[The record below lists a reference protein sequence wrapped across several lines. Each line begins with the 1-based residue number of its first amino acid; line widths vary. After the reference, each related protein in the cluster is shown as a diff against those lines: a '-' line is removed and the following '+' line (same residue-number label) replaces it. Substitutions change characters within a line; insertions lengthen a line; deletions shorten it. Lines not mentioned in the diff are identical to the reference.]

1 MYIKMSIKY
10 KIIPIIILL
19 LVSGNIYTQMDTIH
33 LEEILVTARASKD
46 IIQSNISG
54 ESIELSGA
62 HDVGEIFLNQS
73 GFGVIKRGNYAM
85 EPVLRGY
92 KYEQLN
98 VQINGGIR
106 SSNACPNRMDP
117 AISQVSPE
125 DIEKVEI
132 IKGPYS
138 VRFGPS
144 FGGILNIITKRPEK
158 SDMFKISGSV
168 DGGFKSNGSNYFGNV
183 NLAMVNKSYDLLIG
197 VGYKDYG
204 NYISGDGDE
213 IASSFTR
220 TAYSVRL
227 GLNPGHHQRIQINWQ
242 QGFARDILH
251 AGLPMDADKD
261 DASIFSVDYQN
272 LYLSE
277 KLFSLKAKVYG
288 SFVDH
293 EMSNKNRPNY
303 AAVQAVTPVNAM
315 VYGGRTEL
323 GIKASENNF
332 IYLGMDYEHI
342 EKDGIRIREVYYN
355 ACSGASFD
363 PPMHFED
370 LVWQDSKKDNVGL
383 FFENKYQ
390 IRSDMIWLS
399 GIRLDYTAYSINN
412 PAPDF
417 EDLYNNELTTDPGFS
432 FSAHSSVTWQINEGT
447 SIQWAIGRGVRTPEL
462 LERYINHFSVGM
474 DAFEYVGNPY
484 LEPEINYQTD
494 LKIEKRWNS
503 GMVYGDVFYS
513 YLNNFI
519 AARVDT
525 SIDRKFLPCMDPK
538 NAKRFINVE
547 KAFMYGFEAGLE
559 MQFLTK
565 LSFRLGAGY
574 TYAQNISWDEPLSE
588 IPPFAVNTSLTYKS
602 EKLEAALNTRI
613 VAKQARISES
623 FSETETPGFT
633 VTDFNIY
640 YTPVEMLKL
649 YFSITNIFDVN
660 YVEHLSRAYKNM
672 DVQSLYYERGR
683 SFNIGMKFNY

>member
-1 MYIKMSIKY
+1 MSIKY
-10 KIIPIIILL
+10 IFISIAVLL
-19 LVSGNIYTQMDTIH
+19 LASGSIYSQMDTIH

-54 ESIELSGA
+54 KSIELQGV

-98 VQINGGIR
+98 VQINGGVR

-117 AISQVSPE
+117 AISQISPE
-125 DIEKVEI
+125 DIEKLEI

-158 SDMFKISGSV
+158 SDVLKISGSV
-168 DGGFKSNGSNYFGNV
+168 DGGFESNGSNYFGNI
-183 NLAMVNKSYDLLIG
+183 NLALVNKSYDLLIG
-197 VGYKDYG
+197 AGYKDYG

-220 TAYSVRL
+220 TAYSVKL
-227 GLNPGHHQRIQINWQ
+227 GFNPGHHQRIQINWQ

-251 AGLPMDADKD
+251 AGLPMDADRD

-272 LYLSE
+272 LYLND
-277 KLFSLKAKVYG
+277 KLFSIKAKVYG

-293 EMSNKNRPNY
+293 EMSNNNRPNY

-342 EKDGIRIREVYYN
+342 AKDGIRIRDVYYN

-370 LVWQDSKKDNVGL
+370 LVWQDSEKDNLGL

-390 IRSDMIWLS
+390 VSSDITWLS
-399 GIRLDYTAYSINN
+399 GIRLDYTTYSINN

-417 EDLYNNELTTDPGFS
+417 EDLYNNDLTTDPGIS
-432 FSAHSSVTWQINEGT
+432 FSVHSSLTWQLNEGT
-447 SIQWAIGRGVRTPEL
+447 SIQWALGRGVRTPEL

-474 DAFEYVGNPY
+474 DAYEYVGNPY
-484 LEPEINYQTD
+484 LNPEINYQTD

-503 GMVYGDVFYS
+503 AIIYGDVFYS
-513 YLNNFI
+513 YLNNYI
-519 AARVDT
+519 TARVDT
-525 SIDRKFLPCMDPK
+525 SLDRKFLPCMNPK
-538 NAKRFINVE
+538 NAKRFMNVK

-559 MQFLTK
+559 VQFLNK
-565 LSFRLGAGY
+565 FSFNLGAGY

-588 IPPFAVNTSLTYKS
+588 IPPFAVNTSLNYKA
-602 EKLEAALNTRI
+602 EKLEAALSARI
-613 VAKQARISES
+613 VAKQARVSES

-633 VTDFNIY
+633 LTDFKIH

-649 YFSITNIFDVN
+649 YFSITNVFDVN

-672 DVQSLYYERGR
+672 DVQSLYYEAGR
-683 SFNIGMKFNY
+683 SFNIGMKLNF

>member
-1 MYIKMSIKY
+1 MTIKNKFISI
-10 KIIPIIILL
+10 IVLL
-19 LVSGNIYTQMDTIH
+19 LVSGSIYAQMDTIH

-54 ESIELSGA
+54 ESIELGGV

-117 AISQVSPE
+117 AISQISPE
-125 DIEKVEI
+125 DIEKLEI

-158 SDMFKISGSV
+158 SDVFKISGSV
-168 DGGFKSNGSNYFGNV
+168 DGGFESNGSNYFGNV

-197 VGYKDYG
+197 GGYKDYG
-204 NYISGDGDE
+204 NYITGDGDE

-220 TAYSVRL
+220 TAYSVKL
-227 GLNPGHHQRIQINWQ
+227 GLNPGNHQRIQINWQ

-251 AGLPMDADKD
+251 AGLPMDADRD
-261 DASIFSVDYQN
+261 DASIISIDYQN

-293 EMSNKNRPNY
+293 EMSNNNRPNY
-303 AAVQAVTPVNAM
+303 AAVHAVTPVNAM

-323 GIKASENNF
+323 GIKASENDF

-342 EKDGIRIREVYYN
+342 AKDGIRIRDVYFN

-363 PPMHFED
+363 PPLHFVD
-370 LVWQDSKKDNVGL
+370 LVWQDSEKDNLGL

-390 IRSDMIWLS
+390 IRSDITWLS
-399 GIRLDYTAYSINN
+399 GIRLDYTTYSINN

-417 EDLYNNELTTDPGFS
+417 EEFYNHNLTTDPHFS
-432 FSAHSSVTWQINEGT
+432 LSAHSSLTWQLNEST

-474 DAFEYVGNPY
+474 DAYEYVGNPS

-503 GMVYGDVFYS
+503 GMIYGDIFYS
-513 YLNNFI
+513 YLNNYI
-519 AARVDT
+519 TAKVDT

-538 NAKRFINVE
+538 NAKRFMNVE

-559 MQFLTK
+559 VQFLKK
-565 LSFRLGAGY
+565 LNFSLGAAY

-588 IPPFAVNTSLTYKS
+588 IPPFAINTSLTYKS
-602 EKLEAALNTRI
+602 EKLEAALSSRI
-613 VAKQARISES
+613 VAKQARVSES

-633 VTDFNIY
+633 VTDFKIY
-640 YTPVEMLKL
+640 YIPVELLKL
-649 YFSITNIFDVN
+649 HFSITNIFDVN

-672 DVQSLYYERGR
+672 DIQSLYFEPGR
-683 SFNIGMKFNY
+683 SFNVGMKLNF

>member
-1 MYIKMSIKY
+1 MLLKHKYIS
-10 KIIPIIILL
+10 IILL
-19 LVSGNIYTQMDTIH
+19 LFISGNIYAQMDTIH

-54 ESIELSGA
+54 ESIELGGV
-62 HDVGEIFLNQS
+62 HDVGEIFMNQS
-73 GFGVIKRGNYAM
+73 GFGVVKRGNYAM

-117 AISQVSPE
+117 AISQISPE
-125 DIEKVEI
+125 DIEKLEI

-158 SDMFKISGSV
+158 SEVLKISGSV
-168 DGGFKSNGSNYFGNV
+168 DGGFESNGSNYFTNV
-183 NLAMVNKSYDLLIG
+183 ALSMVNKSYDLLIG
-197 VGYKDYG
+197 GGYKDYG

-220 TAYSVRL
+220 TAYSVKL
-227 GLNPGHHQRIQINWQ
+227 GLNLGHHQRVQINWQ
-242 QGFARDILH
+242 QGFARDIMH
-251 AGLPMDADKD
+251 AGLPMDADRD
-261 DASIFSVDYQN
+261 DASILSVDYQN
-272 LYLSE
+272 LYLSD

-293 EMSNKNRPNY
+293 EMSNNNRPNY
-303 AAVQAVTPVNAM
+303 AASHAVTPVNAL

-332 IYLGMDYEHI
+332 MYLGMDYKHI

-363 PPMHFED
+363 PPLHFED
-370 LVWQDSKKDNVGL
+370 LVWQDSEKDNVGL

-390 IRSDMIWLS
+390 INSEMTWLS
-399 GIRLDYTAYSINN
+399 GIRLDYTTYSINN

-417 EDLYNNELTTDPGFS
+417 EDLYNNDLSTDPGIS
-432 FSAHSSVTWQINEGT
+432 FSVHSSLTWQLNEGT
-447 SIQWAIGRGVRTPEL
+447 SIQWALGRGVRTPEL

-474 DAFEYVGNPY
+474 DAYEYVGNPY

-494 LKIEKRWNS
+494 LKIEKSWNS
-503 GMVYGDVFYS
+503 GMIYGDVFYS
-513 YLNNFI
+513 YLNNYI
-519 AARVDT
+519 TAKVDT
-525 SIDRKFLPCMDPK
+525 SIDRKFLPCMNPK
-538 NAKRFINVE
+538 NAKRFMNVE

-559 MQFLTK
+559 VQFLKK
-565 LSFRLGAGY
+565 LSFSLGAGY

-588 IPPFAVNTSLTYKS
+588 IPPFAVNTSLAYKGA
-602 EKLEAALNTRI
+602 KLEAALSSRI
-613 VAKQARISES
+613 VAKQTRISES

-633 VTDFNIY
+633 VTDFKVY
-640 YTPVEMLKL
+640 YTPLNMLKL
-649 YFSITNIFDVN
+649 YFSATNIFDVN

-672 DVQSLYYERGR
+672 DVQSLYYEPGR
-683 SFNIGMKFNY
+683 SFNIGMKLKF

>member
-1 MYIKMSIKY
+1 MLLKHKYISV
-10 KIIPIIILL
+10 IILL
-19 LVSGNIYTQMDTIH
+19 LVSGNFYAQMDTIH

-54 ESIELSGA
+54 ESIELGGV

-73 GFGVIKRGNYAM
+73 GFGVVKRGNYAM

-117 AISQVSPE
+117 AISQISPE
-125 DIEKVEI
+125 DIEKLEI

-158 SDMFKISGSV
+158 SDVFKISGSV
-168 DGGFKSNGSNYFGNV
+168 DGGFESNGSNYFANV

-197 VGYKDYG
+197 GGYKDYG
-204 NYISGDGDE
+204 NYISGDGEE

-220 TAYSVRL
+220 TAYSVKL

-251 AGLPMDADKD
+251 AGLPMDADRD
-261 DASIFSVDYQN
+261 DASILSVDYQN
-272 LYLSE
+272 LYLTD
-277 KLFSLKAKVYG
+277 KLFSLKAKVYS

-303 AAVQAVTPVNAM
+303 AASHAVTPVNAM
-315 VYGGRTEL
+315 VYGGRSEL
-323 GIKASENNF
+323 GIKASENDI
-332 IYLGMDYEHI
+332 IYLGVDYKHI
-342 EKDGIRIREVYYN
+342 EKDGIRIRDVYFN

-370 LVWQDSKKDNVGL
+370 LVWQDSEKDNVGL

-390 IRSDMIWLS
+390 INSEMTWLG
-399 GIRLDYTAYSINN
+399 GIRFDYTTYSINN

-417 EDLYNNELTTDPGFS
+417 EDLYNNDLTTDPGIS
-432 FSAHSSVTWQINEGT
+432 FSVHSSLTWQLNEGT

-474 DAFEYVGNPY
+474 DAYEYVGNPY

-513 YLNNFI
+513 YLNNYI
-519 AARVDT
+519 TAKVDT
-525 SIDRKFLPCMDPK
+525 SIDRKFLPCMNPK
-538 NAKRFINVE
+538 NAKRFMNVE

-559 MQFLTK
+559 VQFLKK
-565 LSFRLGAGY
+565 LSFSLGAGY

-588 IPPFAVNTSLTYKS
+588 IPPFAVNTSLAYKS
-602 EKLEAALNTRI
+602 EKLEAALSSRI

-633 VTDFNIY
+633 VTNFKVF
-640 YTPVEMLKL
+640 YTPLNMLKL
-649 YFSITNIFDVN
+649 YFSVTNIFDVN

-672 DVQSLYYERGR
+672 DVQSLYYEPGR
-683 SFNIGMKFNY
+683 SFNIGMKLKF